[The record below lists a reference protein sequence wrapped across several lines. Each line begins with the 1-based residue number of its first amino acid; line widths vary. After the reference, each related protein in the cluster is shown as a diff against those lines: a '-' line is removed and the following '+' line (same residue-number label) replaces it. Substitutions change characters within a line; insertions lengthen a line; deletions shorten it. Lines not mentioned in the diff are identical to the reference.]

1 MADYRAVIMPAL
13 LDKISWL
20 TDRET
25 RIVPSDRLP
34 GYSLRTDDI
43 EVDFNGRWTEVASI
57 STRTDFEGA
66 QVLEIAIGID
76 RVVDVATKR
85 VV

>member
-1 MADYRAVIMPAL
+1 MPVH
-13 LDKISWL
+13 LDKISWI
-20 TDRET
+20 TDREA

-34 GYSLRTDDI
+34 GYSLHTDDI
-43 EVDFNGRWTEVASI
+43 EVNFNGRWTEVASI

-76 RVVDVATKR
+76 RLVDVATKR
-85 VV
+85 IIYA